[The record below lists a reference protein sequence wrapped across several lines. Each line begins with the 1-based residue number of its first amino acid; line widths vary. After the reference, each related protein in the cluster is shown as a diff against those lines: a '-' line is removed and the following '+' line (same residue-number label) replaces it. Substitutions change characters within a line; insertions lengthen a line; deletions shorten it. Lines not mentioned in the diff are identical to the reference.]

1 MAKALNVRG
10 ITAKYSVNQPLLLES
25 VPERTGQKKNVKFL
39 RELKAQD
46 QHLIVPPNIELVDS
60 PTKLKQCAEDIAE
73 TKIMTFDCETNGLS
87 WFRNYAVALS
97 IYTPIGTS
105 YFIPTRMVHAYRNF
119 EVEELQEALFD
130 VLTSLEIEK
139 IGHNAKFDMHFMRRT
154 YGIEIPPESV
164 IHDTALAQW
173 SLDENSNHDLEAICT
188 DYNIAPAWKS
198 KQDGSFEVWPLK
210 TATAYSG
217 RDALNTYKVYEF
229 QVPHLDARP
238 ALKGVLYDEDMP
250 NMRIMYAAERR
261 GIGWDSSYFEATA
274 KPEIQNAMRDAEKVC
289 KAKLGLFN
297 LAAPA
302 QLASALYDGYGV
314 PRLLDGKGQPI
325 NSTNKETLNRLKA
338 DYPVI
343 ADIQMWKKF
352 DTVNKMFIT
361 KLPNFITNGRIHA
374 NFSIVG
380 TVTGR
385 MSCIAKGA
393 FVDMPRNLLTHP
405 LGVPIENIR
414 EGDIVYSFDDNGV
427 PKPKRV
433 LKTMSQGSKRV
444 LRLVYRA
451 AGAKSYL
458 GELRATPDHR
468 IRLLDGSYKRLDALV
483 PGEKLAFLSRIVCDL
498 PDQYA
503 TLSWRSGQRVK
514 EHTHLIPG
522 HESVHHKN
530 DVKLDNRIS
539 NLVGMTRSEHSK
551 HHDSRLP
558 HTLKKCPYSKA
569 ELADILRG
577 GIRIAVSTTN
587 HDFATLRRWANEFQ
601 ITLKTYPYSCPFTD
615 EELVEANENRQLSQL
630 ARRAK
635 VSNFTLQKWRD
646 EALFRVGTHALNHSV
661 VAVIDDGEEV
671 ETFDLSIEGTPNFIV
686 NEIGV
691 HNCKEPNLQQIPKSS
706 VGPVIRRAFIPSP
719 GCEFVT
725 FDYSQIELRLL
736 AHESEDETLIDA
748 FMRGLDIHSAVCNNV
763 FKIPYEQCAEHPK
776 RTIAK
781 NINFG
786 IPYGIGAAKLA
797 SFILDTQENAQ
808 SYIDMY
814 FGTYPGVQR
823 YIDKC
828 HHDAYFN
835 GYIETMFGRKRRLP
849 NAKSLNRA
857 LASNAERQAQ
867 NAPIQMAAGG
877 LIKRATVVHD
887 NLLRQNNWPL
897 ELILQIHDELV
908 YEVNSEWLHQNMKVL
923 EVLEN
928 AMCNIITLR
937 VPIKTSCERL
947 SRWGDKVVSEDALM
961 REQLEEVAE
970 A

>member
-10 ITAKYSVNQPLLLES
+10 ITAKYSVNQPLLLDS
-25 VPERTGQKKNVKFL
+25 VPARTNQKKDLKFL
-39 RELKAQD
+39 RTLKVND
-46 QHLIVPPNIELVDS
+46 HMLIVPPNIELVDS

-73 TKIMTFDCETNGLS
+73 AKIMTFDCETNGLS

-119 EVEELQEALFD
+119 EVEELHEALFD
-130 VLTSLEIEK
+130 VLTSLKIEK

-154 YGIEIPPESV
+154 YNIEIPPESV

-173 SLDENSNHDLEAICT
+173 ALDENSDHDLEAICT
-188 DYNIAPAWKS
+188 DYDIAPAWKS

-217 RDALNTYKVYEF
+217 RDAVNTYKVYEF
-229 QVPHLDARP
+229 QIPHLEARP
-238 ALKGVLYDEDMP
+238 GLKSVLYDEDMP

-261 GIGWDSSYFEATA
+261 GIGWDPTYFETTA
-274 KPEIQNAMRDAEKVC
+274 KPEIQTAMRDAEKVC
-289 KAKLGLFN
+289 KSQLGMLN

-314 PRLLDGKGQPI
+314 PRLLDRKGDPI

-338 DYPVI
+338 DYPI
-343 ADIQMWKKF
+343 IGDIQTWKKF

-361 KLPNFITNGRIHA
+361 KLPNFINNGRIHA

-385 MSCIAKGA
+385 MSCIAKGS

-405 LGVPIENIR
+405 LGIPIEQVK
-414 EGDIVYSFDDNGV
+414 EGDLVYSFDSAGV

-433 LKTMSQGSKRV
+433 LKTIRQGTKRV

-483 PGEKLAFLSRIVCDL
+483 PGEKLAFLSRVVSGL
-498 PDQYA
+498 PNQYA
-503 TLSWRSGQRVK
+503 TLSWCSGKRVD
-514 EHTHLIPG
+514 EHVHLRPG
-522 HESVHHKN
+522 HQTVHHKN
-530 DVKLDNRIS
+530 EIKLDNRVE
-539 NLVGMTRSEHSK
+539 NLVGMTRAEHSK
-551 HHDSRLP
+551 QHEDRLP
-558 HTLKKCPYSKA
+558 RTTKKCPYTKL
-569 ELADILRG
+569 ELLDILQH
-577 GIRIAVSTTN
+577 GIKIAAATTN
-587 HDFATLRRWANEFQ
+587 HDFATLRRWSNEFQ
-601 ITLKTYPYSCPFTD
+601 ISIKTYPYVCPFSDD
-615 EELVEANENRQLSQL
+615 ELIDANQTRGLSKL
-630 ARRAK
+630 ARIAN
-635 VSNFTLQKWRD
+635 VSNFTVQKWRD
-646 EALFRVGTHALNHSV
+646 VAFARSAHATNHSV

-671 ETFDLSIEGTPNFIV
+671 ETYDLSIADSPNFIV

-706 VGPVIRRAFIPSP
+706 VGPVIRRAFIPSS

-748 FMRGLDIHSAVCNNV
+748 FMRDLDIHSAVCNNV
-763 FKIPYEQCAEHPK
+763 FKIPYDECATHPK

-828 HHDAYFN
+828 HNEAYWN

-849 NAKSLNRA
+849 DAKSLDRMKAAN
-857 LASNAERQAQ
+857 ASRQAQ

-887 NLLRQNNWPL
+887 EILRQNGWPF

-908 YEVNSEWLHQNMKVL
+908 YEVNSAWLRQNMKVL
-923 EVLEN
+923 DVLEN
-928 AMCNIITLR
+928 AMCSVVTLR
-937 VPIKTSCERL
+937 VPVKTSCERL

-961 REQLEEVAE
+961 REQLEEAVE